1 LAFLAPLKPLNAQT
15 QAKIA
20 AIPLDSAARHV
31 DVLDPTILVD
41 RSGEG
46 LNYIPT
52 LSLGR
57 IAAVLSKP
65 RTCYLSNRGS
75 LGLPVFNREGKIM
88 GILCRCISAEGGDSN
103 DMTELMSRLVATTRL
118 ILPAADIAKLVPEAK
133 EEMKKPA
140 DAEKK

>member
-1 LAFLAPLKPLNAQT
+1 M
-15 QAKIA
+15 
-20 AIPLDSAARHV
+20 

>member
-1 LAFLAPLKPLNAQT
+1 M
-15 QAKIA
+15 
-20 AIPLDSAARHV
+20 

-52 LSLGR
+52 LSL
-57 IAAVLSKP
+57 AELP
-65 RTCYLSNRGS
+65 RSSPSRNL
-75 LGLPVFNREGKIM
+75 LPEQPGPRRSARVQSREGKIM

-140 DAEKK
+140 TPKRNEGKSGLGPTWLARDHGA

>member
-1 LAFLAPLKPLNAQT
+1 MYGLTDSTEVPARIVLKDEDLDLAFLAPLKPLNAQT

-46 LNYIPT
+46 LNYIRA

-57 IAAVLSKP
+57 IP
-65 RTCYLSNRGS
+65 RSS
-75 LGLPVFNREGKIM
+75 PSREP
-88 GILCRCISAEGGDSN
+88 
-103 DMTELMSRLVATTRL
+103 AT
-118 ILPAADIAKLVPEAK
+118 
-133 EEMKKPA
+133 
-140 DAEKK
+140 